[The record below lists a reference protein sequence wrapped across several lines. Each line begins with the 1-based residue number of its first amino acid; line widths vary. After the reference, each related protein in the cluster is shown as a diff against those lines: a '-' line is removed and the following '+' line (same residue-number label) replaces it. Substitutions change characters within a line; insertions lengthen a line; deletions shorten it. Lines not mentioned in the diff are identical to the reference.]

1 MICCSCWR
9 SGKSSWSSNSVTKSV
24 RVLCDHLSLH
34 NLDSNVYH
42 HHSLTAPCDASQV
55 ETSFMVLWGWMHS
68 FFFVQSRA
76 GEFSEPPWYWGVRLV
91 LNNFNP
97 WWYNL
102 LALINTKPT
111 CVLQMC
117 LLIVPLF
124 KNRSGYRT
132 PVKGLYMCGAGSHPG
147 GGVMGAPGR
156 NAATIVLKDRLRAWH
171 ACSLVCKVCCP
182 ITEGVPFRRAL
193 GNKFQK
199 WFWRVPNAV
208 I

>member
-1 MICCSCWR
+1 MHLRWKHLSWCYGIGCTL
-9 SGKSSWSSNSVTKSV
+9 SSSSNQGLVSS
-24 RVLCDHLSLH
+24 LS
-34 NLDSNVYH
+34 H
-42 HHSLTAPCDASQV
+42 HGIDEFVWFWIISIHSDID
-55 ETSFMVLWGWMHS
+55 
-68 FFFVQSRA
+68 
-76 GEFSEPPWYWGVRLV
+76 
-91 LNNFNP
+91 
-97 WWYNL
+97 L

-111 CVLQMC
+111 CVLRMC

-156 NAATIVLKDRLRAWH
+156 NAATIVLKDRSRAWH

-182 ITEGVPFRRAL
+182 ITEGVLFRRAL

-199 WFWRVPNAV
+199 
-208 I
+208 